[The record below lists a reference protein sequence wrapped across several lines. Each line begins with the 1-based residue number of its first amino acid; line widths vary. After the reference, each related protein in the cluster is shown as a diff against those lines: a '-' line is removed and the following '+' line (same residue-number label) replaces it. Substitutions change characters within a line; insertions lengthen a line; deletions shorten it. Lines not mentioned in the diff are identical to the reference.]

1 MRNENQNASRSLSA
15 RFELPSWELL
25 VLILFAV
32 TVLGLALRSPM
43 KSFPN
48 LASQSK
54 LRQLDRD
61 PYDLQ
66 SERSFN
72 DSRNRVETGL

>member
-1 MRNENQNASRSLSA
+1 MKKEKQHASQSLSP
-15 RFELPSWELL
+15 RFELPSWEFL

-32 TVLGLALRSPM
+32 TVLGLALRSPL

-48 LASQSK
+48 LASQST

-61 PYDLQ
+61 PYDLRAD
-66 SERSFN
+66 RSFG

>member
-1 MRNENQNASRSLSA
+1 MNEEKQRALKSLST

-32 TVLGLALRSPM
+32 TVLGLALRSPL
-43 KSFPN
+43 KTFPK
-48 LASQSK
+48 LASQSA

-66 SERSFN
+66 ADRATG

>member
-1 MRNENQNASRSLSA
+1 MNDEKRNASRSLSV

-25 VLILFAV
+25 VLVLFAV

-48 LASQSK
+48 LASDSS
-54 LRQLDRD
+54 LRQLNRD

-66 SERSFN
+66 SDRSMN